1 MCCTSVAEFA
11 EVCQK
16 EITKFEADIELDTS
30 DGKTV
35 TFLRFVSKLFYKD
48 GTGDPLYASS
58 YILSQ
63 GIQKIPIMNYRG
75 PRFNVLFYNAAGTFC
90 WAKHLIDYIQN
101 SKSTMNFTVTYILKA
116 LMNNIILALCRALGI
131 ICKIITEPYLDRSSD
146 ETTTALSI
154 GNVYGRLIHVLEISS
169 DNPHLLLSNNI
180 SGLIKPG
187 EVGEILSL
195 FRLKSLSL
203 DYKAKLK
210 SPCFFLQVTLFLQII
225 FVLW

>member
-11 EVCQK
+11 EVCQQ

-35 TFLRFVSKLFYKD
+35 TLLRFVSKLFYKD

-75 PRFNVLFYNAAGTFC
+75 SRFNVLFYNAAGTFC

-101 SKSTMNFTVTYILKA
+101 SKSTMNFTVAYILKA
-116 LMNNIILALCRALGI
+116 LMNNITLALCRALGI

-169 DNPHLLLSNNI
+169 ENHIYYSPTTFQGSPNQE
-180 SGLIKPG
+180 KW
-187 EVGEILSL
+187 
-195 FRLKSLSL
+195 
-203 DYKAKLK
+203 AKF
-210 SPCFFLQVTLFLQII
+210 SPYFG
-225 FVLW
+225 